1 MIGAMR
7 TLFAKIFVWFWVT
20 IALLLSVLFV
30 GSGVLW
36 RDPRAMRPRPGGGPF
51 ETVVVAAQEVLR
63 VSGPV
68 ALDSMLAGVDRREH
82 MSPFLVRDS
91 AEARKRGLP
100 PDAIRVAQLVLERHE
115 WVGWPRRPRMV
126 FGYPL
131 EGAHGEQYAL
141 VMMPRPLPRPL
152 GLMVPLTEGGPWMLV
167 FIVFLTGLVCLALV
181 RTLVAPVARL
191 REATRRLAAGD
202 LTARAGYGGHAPG
215 DELEALAQD
224 FDGMAERIERLVGA
238 QRQLLRDISHELRS
252 PLARMSVA
260 IGLARTRTDLS
271 AQPLL
276 DRIELESERLN
287 ELIGQLLT
295 LTRLEGDVRGA
306 VLERFDLVDVV
317 AGLVE
322 DARFEALADARTV
335 SLTGDAE
342 AELEAYEELVRRAIE
357 NVLRNALRYSPV
369 GGQVHVKVTARP
381 AQGQV
386 SVTVRDHGPGV
397 PPDQLEAIFRPFH
410 RVGDARDRAS
420 GGTGLGLAIA
430 QRAVAAHGGSIVA
443 RNAADGGLEI
453 EIRLPHVQRAGQPSA

>member
-30 GSGVLW
+30 GSGMLW
-36 RDPRAMRPRPGGGPF
+36 RQPKAMRPHPGGPF
-51 ETVVVAAQEVLR
+51 ETMVVAAQEVLR
-63 VSGPV
+63 VSGPE
-68 ALDSMLAGVDRREH
+68 ALDSMLTGMDRREH
-82 MSPFLVRDS
+82 MNPVLVRDA

-100 PDAIRVAQLVLERHE
+100 PEVVRVAELVLQRNERID
-115 WVGWPRRPRMV
+115 WPRRPRMV

-131 EGAHGEQYAL
+131 VGPQGEHYAL
-141 VMMPRPLPRPL
+141 VLMPRPLPRPL

-181 RTLVAPVARL
+181 RALVAPVARL

-260 IGLARTRTDLS
+260 IGLARTRTDAS

-335 SLTGDAE
+335 SLGGDVE
-342 AELEAYEELVRRAIE
+342 ADIEAYEELVRRAIE

-369 GGQVHVKVTARP
+369 GGQVEVRVAVHP
-381 AQGQV
+381 AEGQV
-386 SVTVRDHGPGV
+386 GVTVRDHGPGV
-397 PPDQLEAIFRPFH
+397 PADQLEAIFRPFH

-443 RNAADGGLEI
+443 RNADGGGLEI
-453 EIRLPHVQRAGQPSA
+453 ELRLPRAPRGSLLPA